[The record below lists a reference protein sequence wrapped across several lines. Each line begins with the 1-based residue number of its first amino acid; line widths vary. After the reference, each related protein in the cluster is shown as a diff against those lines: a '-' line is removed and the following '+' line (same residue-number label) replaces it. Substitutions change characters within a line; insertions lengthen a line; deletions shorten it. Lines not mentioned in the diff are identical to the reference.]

1 MFKTILVAVDG
12 SDHSWKALDL
22 AAEMAKNHG
31 AKLHILHVIPY
42 QDLPEALSEF
52 AKAENVPIEEE
63 RYRFHYGR
71 TLGDK
76 LTELAEEQAR
86 NKGITSVSAQTA
98 EGRPADAIL
107 EVAKRQAA
115 DTIVLGSRGTG
126 YMSGMLLG
134 SVSHRV
140 ANLADVTCIVVK

>member
-12 SDHSWKALDL
+12 SDHAWKALDL
-22 AAEMAKNHG
+22 ATEMARNHG
-31 AKLHILHVIPY
+31 AKLSILHVVPY
-42 QDLPEALSEF
+42 EHLPEALHVF

-63 RYRFHYGR
+63 RFRFHYGR

-76 LTELAEEQAR
+76 LTELAESRVRA
-86 NKGITSVSAQTA
+86 NGLTAVSAQTA
-98 EGRPADAIL
+98 EGKPADAIL
-107 EVAKRQAA
+107 EVAKKEAA
-115 DTIVLGSRGTG
+115 DAIVLGSRGTG

-140 ANLADVTCIVVK
+140 ANLADVTCVVVK

>member
-22 AAEMAKNHG
+22 ATEMAKDHG
-31 AKLHILHVIPY
+31 AKLHILHVVPY
-42 QDLPEALSEF
+42 QDVPEALRDF
-52 AKAENVPIEEE
+52 AKAERVPLEEE
-63 RYRFHYGR
+63 RFRFHYGR

-76 LTELAEEQAR
+76 LTKLAEERVRA
-86 NKGITSVSAQTA
+86 NGLTAVAAQTA
-98 EGRPADAIL
+98 EGKPADVIL
-107 EVAKRQAA
+107 EVARSHVVDA
-115 DTIVLGSRGTG
+115 IVLGSRGTG
-126 YMSGMLLG
+126 HISGMLLG